1 MKQLYFSPII
11 ETEEENESAIALAE
25 KLSHRQNRTLEESLL
40 LNLLIA
46 LIEKYEDE
54 HYPMEDSTPN
64 SMLLHL
70 MEARH
75 LDAADLVNILGSKKI
90 VSDIME
96 EKRKIS
102 QEQAQKL
109 ADFFHVN
116 SSLLVEC

>member
-11 ETEEENESAIALAE
+11 ETEEENERAIALAE
-25 KLSHRQNRTLEESLL
+25 KLSHRQNRTLEESLF

-46 LIEKYEDE
+46 LIEKYEDK
-54 HYPMEDSTPN
+54 HYPIEDSTPN

-70 MEARH
+70 MEARN
-75 LDAADLVNILGSKKI
+75 LEAADLVNILGSKKI